1 MTNYQEGPDWEGGT
15 EAEFQEVSNPP
26 KRRKVSVPG
35 RGKGEKRVT
44 YGCRNE
50 RAMGW
55 ILQGKE
61 E

>member
-1 MTNYQEGPDWEGGT
+1 MNFQEGGT
-15 EAEFQEVSNPP
+15 EAEFQEVSNSPF
-26 KRRKVSVPG
+26 KEKKVSIPG

>member
-1 MTNYQEGPDWEGGT
+1 MMNFQEGGT
-15 EAEFQEVSNPP
+15 EAEFQEVSNSPF
-26 KRRKVSVPG
+26 KEKKVSIPG